1 MEGRTTAG
9 DAQALNRRLRNLAM
23 LEEAERR
30 GLTVT
35 QEEVNYELNGQRQ
48 LYADEEGVREMLD
61 DYCENAGVTIEQ
73 HFSMQEELMPH
84 YILRQKLRDALG
96 QEYCAQHGLEFT
108 RVNPPQEMLDYLS
121 RYLEG
126 LLDTYR
132 ADITYYPGE
141 LSAEQIAWF
150 NHDYFNLD
158 GEAGVRNMM
167 LSSTYQ
173 DVRDIDLYRLFYNG
187 VPGTANDISKEERDA
202 LYALDT
208 SAEHLDLIKV
218 TPQQMDD
225 VLQTYAGIGLA
236 QTAMRGLDGM
246 HYLERYDAYYM
257 IHSDYLDARCKVLS
271 GLRTEDGRLILRYQ
285 LCGGQYEVTLKPTET
300 DFLFVSNVDTAAKDT
315 AEAPDADFK
324 TILSSLEIAYPEGLY
339 FEDASELTEA
349 ELYTSFQLFAHEADR
364 LQCWNESAQAYCY
377 PNELICA
384 TLDRYYEGYIY
395 RIEDDPLYDPQY
407 DAVVTTAIGGFGG
420 GYSVD
425 DLEIRSNGAEYTI
438 KGTVRDGNG
447 REIARKEYVLDAY
460 DGGYTIRAI
469 RPCAD

>member
-1 MEGRTTAG
+1 M
-9 DAQALNRRLRNLAM
+9 
-23 LEEAERR
+23 
-30 GLTVT
+30 
-35 QEEVNYELNGQRQ
+35 
-48 LYADEEGVREMLD
+48 
-61 DYCENAGVTIEQ
+61 
-73 HFSMQEELMPH
+73 
-84 YILRQKLRDALG
+84 
-96 QEYCAQHGLEFT
+96 
-108 RVNPPQEMLDYLS
+108 
-121 RYLEG
+121 
-126 LLDTYR
+126 
-132 ADITYYPGE
+132 
-141 LSAEQIAWF
+141 
-150 NHDYFNLD
+150 
-158 GEAGVRNMM
+158 
-167 LSSTYQ
+167 
-173 DVRDIDLYRLFYNG
+173 
-187 VPGTANDISKEERDA
+187 
-202 LYALDT
+202 
-208 SAEHLDLIKV
+208 
-218 TPQQMDD
+218 
-225 VLQTYAGIGLA
+225 
-236 QTAMRGLDGM
+236 
-246 HYLERYDAYYM
+246 
-257 IHSDYLDARCKVLS
+257 
-271 GLRTEDGRLILRYQ
+271 RTEDGRLILRYQ

-324 TILSSLEIAYPEGLY
+324 TLLSSLEIAYPEGLY